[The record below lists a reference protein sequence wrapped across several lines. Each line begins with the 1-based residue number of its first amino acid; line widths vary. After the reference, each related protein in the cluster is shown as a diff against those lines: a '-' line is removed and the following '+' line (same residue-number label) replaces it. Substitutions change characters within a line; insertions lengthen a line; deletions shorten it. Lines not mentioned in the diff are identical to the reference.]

1 MLNDVVNDPFSLD
14 TVEDVRPLL
23 SFVMFV
29 NCSYEVSPEIKT
41 VVSLRTVCNC
51 ILVFALYINEY
62 LVVLFNVNINDI
74 FYRMTNY

>member
-41 VVSLRTVCNC
+41 VVSLQYVTVFWYSRFTLMNSW
-51 ILVFALYINEY
+51 LFY
-62 LVVLFNVNINDI
+62 L
-74 FYRMTNY
+74 T